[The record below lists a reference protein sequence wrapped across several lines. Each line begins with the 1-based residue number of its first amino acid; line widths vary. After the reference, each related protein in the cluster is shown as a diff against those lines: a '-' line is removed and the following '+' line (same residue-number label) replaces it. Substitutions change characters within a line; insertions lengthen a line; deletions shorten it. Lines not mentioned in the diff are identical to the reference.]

1 MATELMDSELMNS
14 ELSGSGGCCLSRGFR
29 KSLGSWGPFLA
40 GSLAAL
46 GLCAAMAVAFW
57 CGRATSNP
65 SEWTKLSAI
74 PSDRIHPELR
84 GIEQLRASATHGG
97 PTMAVCTAQV
107 DEDAEGFFTLDY
119 LTGDLKGWVYYPR
132 MAAFG
137 GLFATNVIQYLG
149 PPGKN
154 PEYLLISGGAL
165 PAPSGSNV
173 RAASS
178 LLYVVDVKL
187 GSFVAFTIPWNRSM
201 ENSGVQQMNTFV
213 PVGGDVIRPM
223 MGPGNRKPP
232 AVNPNANNKAGNA
245 NPNPND
251 PNNGDPD
258 NPDPNAPN
266 PNQPPKNNQPNNNNN
281 NRKPAK

>member
-1 MATELMDSELMNS
+1 
-14 ELSGSGGCCLSRGFR
+14 
-29 KSLGSWGPFLA
+29 
-40 GSLAAL
+40 
-46 GLCAAMAVAFW
+46 
-57 CGRATSNP
+57 
-65 SEWTKLSAI
+65 
-74 PSDRIHPELR
+74 
-84 GIEQLRASATHGG
+84 
-97 PTMAVCTAQV
+97 
-107 DEDAEGFFTLDY
+107 LDY

-178 LLYVVDVKL
+178 LLYVIDVKL

-258 NPDPNAPN
+258 DPNAPN
-266 PNQPPKNNQPNNNNN
+266 PNQPPRNNQPNNNNN

>member
-1 MATELMDSELMNS
+1 MATELMDSELMDS
-14 ELSGSGGCCLSRGFR
+14 ELNGSRGCCYSRGLQ
-29 KSLGSWGPFLA
+29 KVLGNWGPYLA
-40 GSLAAL
+40 GCLAGL
-46 GLCAAMAVAFW
+46 GLCTALGIAFW

-65 SEWTKLSAI
+65 SDLNNLSGVPA
-74 PSDRIHPELR
+74 DRIHPELR
-84 GIEQLRASATHGG
+84 RIEQLRASATHGG
-97 PTMAVCTAQV
+97 TTMAVCTGQV

-165 PAPSGSNV
+165 PAASGSNV

-232 AVNPNANNKAGNA
+232 VVNPNANNKAGNA